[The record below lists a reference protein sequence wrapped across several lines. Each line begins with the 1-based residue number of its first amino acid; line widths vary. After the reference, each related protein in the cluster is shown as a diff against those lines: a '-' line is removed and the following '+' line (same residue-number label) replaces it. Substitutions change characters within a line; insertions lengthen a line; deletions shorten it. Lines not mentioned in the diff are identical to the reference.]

1 MKIDLHKD
9 LQNLIEHGIVDKPT
23 ADRIE
28 NYYQSKSSKNPN
40 NLITI
45 FAVIGACLIGLGI
58 ILILAHNWDQLSKLF
73 KTVIAF
79 APLLMGQ
86 VLCFIALK
94 FHSEKKAWTEASS
107 AFLFFAIAICI
118 SLLSQIYNISGS
130 TESFLLSWML
140 LALPLIYLMPS
151 SIVAVFYLIGITI
164 YSNESSYFFVQNK
177 AETFNYY
184 YFLIIAL
191 LPFYYLKYKQS
202 EKGKNVKHIL
212 SALHYLIPIS
222 LCITTGI
229 AMEDNEELLG
239 IIYVAFFSFLLIIG
253 RSHYFSNKKLLQNP
267 YLLIGSFGSIT
278 ILLIYSFF
286 PVWEYWED
294 KEYVFKAY
302 LSSKEFFAILA
313 WLALSIISYFY
324 LKSQNKISSLRP
336 INFTVLLFMVLLIIG
351 KFNPLVTTV
360 LVNLI
365 GFAMGVY
372 TISQGVQENHL
383 GILNYGLIIITAL
396 IICRFFDQDLSF
408 VFRGILFMLLGAGFF
423 MANYLMLQK
432 RKQDEEY

>member
-212 SALHYLIPIS
+212 SSLHYLIPIS